1 MTTKVWS
8 RLSLVAA
15 LVFVVFIQSPIAA
28 LAESAKP
35 LPNLFGGPFT
45 MVDQNGATKTERDFF
60 GHYVLIYFGYTY
72 CPDICPTHLQRLA
85 VAVDELGP
93 TAAKLIPIFVTVDP
107 ARDNVDHMK
116 DYVSAFHPRLIGLT
130 GSEAQV
136 RQIAKV
142 YRVHRAKVLG
152 ESDDDY
158 LVSHSSTIFLMGP
171 KGEFVTLFP
180 HDTATDRIVAILRKH
195 LSS

>member
-1 MTTKVWS
+1 MTTELRG
-8 RLSLVAA
+8 RLLLVAT
-15 LVFVVFIQSPIAA
+15 LLFFVFIRNDTVS
-28 LAESAKP
+28 AEGAKP

-45 MVDQNGATKTERDFF
+45 MVDHNGVSKSERDFF
-60 GHYVLIYFGYTY
+60 GRYLLLYFGYTY

-85 VAVDELGP
+85 VALDELGP
-93 TAAKLIPIFVTVDP
+93 SAAQLTPVFVTVDP
-107 ARDNVDHMK
+107 VRDNVEHLK

-136 RQIAKV
+136 RAITKA
-142 YRVHRAKVLG
+142 YRVHRAKVPGAG
-152 ESDDDY
+152 EDDY

-171 KGEFVTLFP
+171 NGEFVTLFP
-180 HDTATDRIVAILRKH
+180 HDTASDRIVVILRKH